1 MAESAKEIIQVNL
14 EDEMRKSYLDYA
26 MSVIVGRALPDA
38 RDGLKP
44 VHRRVLFAMNEL
56 GAHSNKPY
64 YKSARIVG
72 DVIGKYHPH
81 GDQSVYDT
89 LVRMAQ
95 PFSLRYL
102 MVDGQ
107 GNFGSVDGDSA
118 AAMRYTEARMSR
130 LAHEMMADIDKETVD
145 FQPNYDEKEL
155 EPTVMPTRFP
165 SLLVN
170 GSAGIA
176 VGMATNIP
184 PHNLTESINACLAL
198 IDNPQIDVDGL
209 MEYIPGPD
217 FPTAGIVNG
226 TSGIVAGYRTG
237 RGRVRMRA
245 KAEIE
250 IQDNGREAIVVTE
263 IPYQVN
269 KARLIE
275 KIAELVKEKKLE
287 GISELRD
294 ESDKDGM
301 RIYIEIKRGEAADVV
316 LNNLYQQTQME
327 SVFGINM
334 VALVD
339 GRPQLLNLKQMLEAF
354 VRHRREVVTRR
365 TIFELRKARAR
376 AHILE
381 GLTVAL
387 ANIDEMIE
395 LIKTSANPT
404 EARERML
411 ARRWEAG
418 LVGALLGAAGAE
430 ASQPEDL
437 PAGAGLVADGYQL
450 TEVQA
455 TQILEMRLHR
465 LTGLEQER
473 LTEEYKQLLDT
484 IAGLIR
490 ILENPDVL
498 LQVIREELVNIREE
512 YGDARRTEIRHSE
525 EDLDI
530 LDLIA
535 PEDVVVT
542 LSHAGYAKRQPVSA
556 YRAQRRGGRGRSAA
570 ATKEEDFIDQLWL
583 VNTHD
588 TLLTFTSSGKVFWLP
603 VYQLPE
609 AGPNARGRPIINWI
623 PLENG
628 ERVQAVLP
636 VREYADG
643 RYVFF
648 ATRNG
653 MVKKTPLSE
662 FAYQLRRGKVA
673 INLDEGD
680 ALVGVALTDGERDV
694 LLFASN
700 GKTVR
705 FSERPK
711 DDEAEDGAVEEGAGE
726 DSAGDDEDV
735 ALAED
740 GDDARSPR
748 RKSRGGVKP
757 TGRSSRGVRGIKLAR
772 SEYVVSLIV
781 AEPAVGQ
788 DEDAEDIEPAAE
800 ADADADA
807 ESVVRNGDEADAY
820 ILTATENGYGKRTP
834 LAEYPRKGRGT
845 QGVIGIQTSGR
856 NGKLVGAV
864 LLSARDEVLLIS
876 DGGTLVRTRASE
888 ISRVGRNTQGV
899 TLIRLSKGEKLQAV
913 ERLDGSLAEEEPIE
927 PIAGE
932 EGNIEVASELPPES

>member
-1 MAESAKEIIQVNL
+1 MADNDDQDGVVPPANTPGISPVSI
-14 EDEMRKSYLDYA
+14 EDEMRRSYLDYA
-26 MSVIVGRALPDA
+26 MSVIVGRALPDV

-102 MVDGQ
+102 LVDGQ
-107 GNFGSVDGDSA
+107 GNFGSVDGDNA
-118 AAMRYTEARMSR
+118 AAMRYTEARMAK
-130 LAHEMMADIDKETVD
+130 LTHELMADIDKDTVD
-145 FQPNYDEKEL
+145 FQPNYDEKEQ
-155 EPTVMPTRFP
+155 EPTVMPARFP
-165 SLLVN
+165 NLLVN

-184 PHNLTESINACLAL
+184 PHNLREVIDATVAL
-198 IDNPQIDVDGL
+198 LDDPEIDIDGL
-209 MEYIPGPD
+209 MQHIPGPD
-217 FPTAGIVNG
+217 FPTAGIING
-226 TSGIVAGYRTG
+226 VGGIHLAYRTG

-245 KAEIE
+245 RAEIE
-250 IQDNGREAIVVTE
+250 VADNGREAVVVTE

-301 RIYIEIKRGEAADVV
+301 RIYIEVKRGDSAEVV

-339 GRPQLLNLKQMLEAF
+339 GRPQLLNLKQILEAF

-395 LIKTSANPT
+395 LIKTSASPG
-404 EARERML
+404 EARERLL
-411 ARRWEAG
+411 ARTW
-418 LVGALLGAAGAE
+418 
-430 ASQPEDL
+430 D
-437 PAGAGLVADGYQL
+437 AGLVATLLAAAGSDASKPEDLQPGFGLVDGPASTPYYRL
-450 TEVQA
+450 TEIQA
-455 TQILEMRLHR
+455 KEILEMRLHR
-465 LTGLEQER
+465 LTGLEQDK
-473 LTEEYKQLLDT
+473 LTEEYKSLLDV
-484 IAGLIR
+484 IRGLIE
-490 ILENPDVL
+490 ILEDPDRL
-498 LQVIREELVNIREE
+498 REVIRDELREVKE
-512 YGDARRTEIRHSE
+512 AFGDDRRSEIRASE

-542 LSHAGYAKRQPVSA
+542 LSHSGYAKRQPVTA
-556 YRAQRRGGRGRSAA
+556 YRAQKRGGRGRNAA
-570 ATKEEDFIDQLWL
+570 ATKDEDFIDQLWL

-588 TLLTFTSSGKVFWLP
+588 TLLTFTSSGRVFWLP
-603 VYQLPE
+603 VYQLPD
-609 AGPNARGRPIINWI
+609 AGPNARGRPIINWLA
-623 PLENG
+623 LEQG
-628 ERVQAVLP
+628 EKIQAVVP
-636 VREYADG
+636 VHAYDEHHF
-643 RYVFF
+643 VFF

-653 MVKKTPLSE
+653 TVKKTPLTE
-662 FAYQLRRGKVA
+662 FAYRLARGKIA

-680 ALVGVALTDGERDV
+680 ALVGAALTDGERDI

-700 GKTVR
+700 GRVAR
-705 FSERPK
+705 FSE
-711 DDEAEDGAVEEGAGE
+711 AHV
-726 DSAGDDEDV
+726 
-735 ALAED
+735 
-740 GDDARSPR
+740 RSM
-748 RKSRGGVKP
+748 
-757 TGRSSRGVRGIKLAR
+757 GRTATGVRGMRLL
-772 SEYVVSLIV
+772 EGEEVVSLIV
-781 AEPAVGQ
+781 AEAAA
-788 DEDAEDIEPAAE
+788 DAENDDIASDPIAAPGVDSAEQDVEVSTEP
-800 ADADADA
+800 ADADADTA
-807 ESVVRNGDEADAY
+807 TIVHDDGKTFY

-834 LAEYPRKGRGT
+834 LADHPRKGRGT
-845 QGVIGIQTSGR
+845 QGVIGIQTTAR

-864 LLSARDEVLLIS
+864 LLRSADEVMLIS
-876 DGGTLVRTRASE
+876 DGGTLVRTRAVE
-888 ISRVGRNTQGV
+888 ISQVGRNTQGV
-899 TLIRLSKGEKLQAV
+899 TLMRLADDETLQAI
-913 ERLDGSLAEEEPIE
+913 ERLDASLAEDEPVE
-927 PIAGE
+927 APLA
-932 EGNIEVASELPPES
+932 PPPSSADDLQPGADV

>member
-1 MAESAKEIIQVNL
+1 MADLAKEIIPVNL
-14 EDEMRKSYLDYA
+14 EDEMRRSYLDYA
-26 MSVIVGRALPDA
+26 MSVIVGRALPDV

-44 VHRRVLFAMNEL
+44 VHRRVLYAMNEL

-102 MVDGQ
+102 LVDGQ

-130 LAHEMMADIDKETVD
+130 LTHDLMADIDKDTVD

-155 EPTVMPTRFP
+155 EPSVMPTRFP
-165 SLLVN
+165 NLLVN

-184 PHNLTESINACLAL
+184 PHNLGEVVNALLAL
-198 IDNPQIDVDGL
+198 IDDPTIDIDGL

-217 FPTAGIVNG
+217 FPTAGIING
-226 TSGIVAGYRTG
+226 VGGIQLAYRTG
-237 RGRVRMRA
+237 KGRVRMRA
-245 KAEIE
+245 RAEIE
-250 IQDNGREAIVVTE
+250 VADNGREAIAVTE

-301 RIYIEIKRGEAADVV
+301 RIFIEVKRGESAEVV
-316 LNNLYQQTQME
+316 LNNLYAQTQME

-339 GRPQLLNLKQMLEAF
+339 GRPKLLNLKEILEAF

-365 TIFELRKARAR
+365 TIFELRKARNR

-395 LIKTSANPT
+395 LIKTSANPN

-411 ARRWEAG
+411 ARTWEAG
-418 LVGALLGAAGAE
+418 LVGALLAASGAD
-430 ASQPEDL
+430 ASRPEDL
-437 PAGAGLVADGYQL
+437 PDGVGLLASGYQL
-450 TEVQA
+450 TETQA
-455 TQILEMRLHR
+455 QQILEMRLHR
-465 LTGLEQER
+465 LTGLEQDK
-473 LTEEYKQLLDT
+473 LTEEYKALLEE
-484 IAGLIR
+484 IRGLIR
-490 ILENPDVL
+490 ILENPEVL
-498 LQVIREELVNIREE
+498 LDVIREELRKVKDEF
-512 YGDARRTEIRHSE
+512 GDARRSEIRASE

-542 LSHAGYAKRQPVSA
+542 LSHAGYAKRQPA
-556 YRAQRRGGRGRSAA
+556 TTYRAQKRGGKGRNA
-570 ATKEEDFIDQLWL
+570 ATTKDEDFIDQLWL

-588 TLLTFTSSGKVFWLP
+588 TLLTFTSNGRVFWLP
-603 VYQLPE
+603 VHQLPD

-623 PLENG
+623 PLTEG
-628 ERVQAVLP
+628 EKVQAVLP
-636 VREYADG
+636 VREYDDG
-643 RYVFF
+643 HYVFF
-648 ATRNG
+648 ATRDG
-653 MVKKTPLSE
+653 TVKKTPLTE
-662 FAYQLRRGKVA
+662 FAYRLARGKIA

-680 ALVGVALTDGERDV
+680 ALIGAALTDGGADIM
-694 LLFASN
+694 LFASN
-700 GKTVR
+700 GKAVR
-705 FSERPK
+705 F
-711 DDEAEDGAVEEGAGE
+711 DEGAV
-726 DSAGDDEDV
+726 
-735 ALAED
+735 
-740 GDDARSPR
+740 RSM
-748 RKSRGGVKP
+748 
-757 TGRSSRGVRGIKLAR
+757 GRTATGVRGMKLA
-772 SEYVVSLIV
+772 EGEQVVSLI
-781 AEPAVGQ
+781 ALEG
-788 DEDAEDIEPAAE
+788 E
-800 ADADADA
+800 
-807 ESVVRNGDEADAY
+807 GD
-820 ILTATENGYGKRTP
+820 ILTASARGFGKRTP
-834 LAEYPRKGRGT
+834 VADYPKKGRGT
-845 QGVIGIQTSGR
+845 QGVLAIKTSER
-856 NGKLVGAV
+856 NGQLVGAIQ
-864 LLSARDEVLLIS
+864 LSEHHDVLLIS
-876 DGGTLVRTRASE
+876 DGGTLVRTPAAD
-888 ISRVGRNTQGV
+888 IAQVGRNTQGV
-899 TLIRLSKGEKLQAV
+899 TLMRLAADETLQAI
-913 ERLDGSLAEEEPIE
+913 ERLDASLDGEAEVSADAAANAE
-927 PIAGE
+927 
-932 EGNIEVASELPPES
+932 ASPPPA

>member
-1 MAESAKEIIQVNL
+1 MVDSAKEIIPVNL
-14 EDEMRKSYLDYA
+14 EDEMRRSYLDYA
-26 MSVIVGRALPDA
+26 MSVIVGRALPDV

-44 VHRRVLFAMNEL
+44 VHRRVLFAMHEL

-64 YKSARIVG
+64 FKSARIVG

-102 MVDGQ
+102 LVDGQ

-130 LAHEMMADIDKETVD
+130 LTHELMADIDKETVD

-155 EPTVMPTRFP
+155 EPSVMPTRFP
-165 SLLVN
+165 NLLVN

-184 PHNLTESINACLAL
+184 PHNLGEVVDALVAL
-198 IDNPQIDVDGL
+198 IDNPDIDIDGL
-209 MEYIPGPD
+209 MDYIPGPD
-217 FPTAGIVNG
+217 FPTAGIING
-226 TSGIVAGYRTG
+226 VGGIHIAYRTG

-245 KAEIE
+245 RADVEVA
-250 IQDNGREAIVVTE
+250 DNGRESIIVTE

-301 RIYIEIKRGEAADVV
+301 RIFIEIKRGESAEVV
-316 LNNLYQQTQME
+316 LNNLYSQTQME

-339 GRPQLLNLKQMLEAF
+339 GRPQLLNLKQILEAF

-395 LIKTSANPT
+395 LIKTSENPQV
-404 EARERML
+404 AKERML
-411 ARRWEAG
+411 ARRWDAG
-418 LVGALLGAAGAE
+418 LVGALLGAAGSE
-430 ASQPEDL
+430 ASRPEDL
-437 PAGAGLVADGYQL
+437 PPGVGLGEGGYQL

-455 TQILEMRLHR
+455 QQILEMRLHR
-465 LTGLEQER
+465 LTGLEQDR

-484 IAGLIR
+484 IRGLIE
-490 ILENPDVL
+490 ILEDPDVL
-498 LQVIREELVNIREE
+498 LEVIRTELRNVKEEF
-512 YGDARRTEIRHSE
+512 GDARRSEIRASE

-542 LSHAGYAKRQPVSA
+542 LSHSGYAKRQPVSA
-556 YRAQRRGGRGRSAA
+556 YRAQKRGGRGRNAA
-570 ATKEEDFIDQLWL
+570 STKDEDFIEQLWL

-588 TLLTFTSSGKVFWLP
+588 TLLTFTSAGRVFWLP
-603 VYQLPE
+603 VHQLPD

-623 PLENG
+623 PLEAD
-628 ERVQAVLP
+628 EKVQAVVP
-636 VREYADG
+636 VREYEEG

-648 ATRNG
+648 ATRSG
-653 MVKKTPLSE
+653 TVKKTPLTE
-662 FAYQLRRGKVA
+662 FAYRLARGKIA
-673 INLDEGD
+673 IRLDAGD
-680 ALVGVALTDGERDV
+680 ALVGVALTDGARDV

-705 FSERPK
+705 F
-711 DDEAEDGAVEEGAGE
+711 AEDRVRSMGRTAG
-726 DSAGDDEDV
+726 
-735 ALAED
+735 
-740 GDDARSPR
+740 
-748 RKSRGGVKP
+748 
-757 TGRSSRGVRGIKLAR
+757 GVRGIRLA
-772 SEYVVSLIV
+772 SGEQVVSLIV
-781 AEPAVGQ
+781 ADSAGTVLEDDAVDDVAG
-788 DEDAEDIEPAAE
+788 EVIEA
-800 ADADADA
+800 
-807 ESVVRNGDEADAY
+807 GDETPVIETGAGADIAY

-834 LAEYPRKGRGT
+834 LSDYPCKGRGT
-845 QGVIGIQTSGR
+845 QGVIGIQTTER
-856 NGKLVGAV
+856 NGRLVGAV
-864 LLSARDEVLLIS
+864 LLRNHDEVLLIS
-876 DGGTLVRTRASE
+876 NGGTLVRTRASE
-888 ISRVGRNTQGV
+888 IARVGRNTQGV
-899 TLIRLSKGEKLQAV
+899 TLMRLSKD
-913 ERLDGSLAEEEPIE
+913 ERLQGIERVDGAIVDEVIDDPMLPPPDA
-927 PIAGE
+927 
-932 EGNIEVASELPPES
+932 VASPDAPAPEA

>member
-1 MAESAKEIIQVNL
+1 MADLAKEIIPVNL

-26 MSVIVGRALPDA
+26 MSVIVGRALPDV

-44 VHRRVLFAMNEL
+44 VHRRVLFAMHEL

-102 MVDGQ
+102 LVDGQ

-130 LAHEMMADIDKETVD
+130 LTHELMADIDKETVD
-145 FQPNYDEKEL
+145 FQPNYDEKEQ
-155 EPTVMPTRFP
+155 EPSVMPTRFP
-165 SLLVN
+165 NLLVN

-184 PHNLTESINACLAL
+184 PHNLSEVVDGLIAM
-198 IDNPQIDVDGL
+198 IDNPLIDIDQL

-217 FPTAGIVNG
+217 FPTAGIING
-226 TSGIVAGYRTG
+226 TAGIIAGYRTG

-245 KAEIE
+245 KAEVE
-250 IQDNGREAIVVTE
+250 VDDRTGREAIIVTE

-301 RIYIEIKRGEAADVV
+301 RIYIEVKRGESAEVV
-316 LNNLYQQTQME
+316 LNNLYSQTPME

-339 GRPQLLNLKQMLEAF
+339 GRPQLLNIKQMLEAF
-354 VRHRREVVTRR
+354 LRHRREVVTRR

-395 LIKTSANPT
+395 LIKTSANPN

-411 ARRWEAG
+411 AKTWEPG
-418 LVGALLGAAGAE
+418 LVGSLLAASGSE
-430 ASQPEDL
+430 TSRPEDL
-437 PAGAGLVADGYQL
+437 PSGVGFLQGRYQL

-455 TQILEMRLHR
+455 SQILEMRLHR
-465 LTGLEQER
+465 LTGLEQEK
-473 LTEEYKQLLDT
+473 LTEEYRLLLET
-484 IAGLIR
+484 ITGLIR

-498 LQVIREELVNIREE
+498 KEVIREELLNIKAEF
-512 YGDARRTEIRHSE
+512 GDARRSEIRQSE
-525 EDLDI
+525 EDFDI

-535 PEDVVVT
+535 PEDMVVT
-542 LSHAGYAKRQPVSA
+542 LSHSGYAKRQPASS
-556 YRAQRRGGRGRSAA
+556 YRAQKRGGRGRNAA
-570 ATKEEDFIDQLWL
+570 ATKDEDFIDQLWL

-588 TLLTFTSSGKVFWLP
+588 TLLTFTSKGRVFWLA
-603 VYQLPE
+603 VHQLPE

-623 PLENG
+623 PLEAG
-628 ERVQAVLP
+628 EQVQAVLP
-636 VREYADG
+636 VREYAEG
-643 RYVFF
+643 RFVFF

-653 MVKKTPLSE
+653 TVKKTPLTE
-662 FAYQLRRGKVA
+662 FAYRLARGKIA

-680 ALVGVALTDGERDV
+680 ALVGVGLTDGDRDV
-694 LLFASN
+694 MLFASN

-705 FSERPK
+705 FGE
-711 DDEAEDGAVEEGAGE
+711 EAV
-726 DSAGDDEDV
+726 
-735 ALAED
+735 
-740 GDDARSPR
+740 RSM
-748 RKSRGGVKP
+748 
-757 TGRSSRGVRGIKLAR
+757 GRTATGVRGIKLLKG
-772 SEYVVSLIV
+772 EEVVSLIV
-781 AEPAVGQ
+781 AERAAGAGVDEAGDDTVDEAVETAADDNVLDTTQ
-788 DEDAEDIEPAAE
+788 DET
-800 ADADADA
+800 
-807 ESVVRNGDEADAY
+807 GCY
-820 ILTATENGYGKRTP
+820 ILTATENGYGKRTA

-845 QGVIGIQTSGR
+845 QGVIGIQTNAR
-856 NGKLVGAV
+856 NGKLVGA
-864 LLSARDEVLLIS
+864 LLLGNSDEVMLIS
-876 DGGTLVRTRASE
+876 DGGTLVRTRSTE
-888 ISRVGRNTQGV
+888 ISRVSRNTQGV
-899 TLIRLSKGEKLQAV
+899 TLIRLSKGEKLQAI
-913 ERLDGSLAEEEPIE
+913 ERLDASLENDEELDATAEG
-927 PIAGE
+927 AGASSE
-932 EGNIEVASELPPES
+932 VQPEG

>member
-1 MAESAKEIIQVNL
+1 MAETAKEIIPVNL
-14 EDEMRKSYLDYA
+14 EDEMRRSYLDYA
-26 MSVIVGRALPDA
+26 MSVIVGRALPDV

-44 VHRRVLFAMNEL
+44 VHRRVLYAMNEL
-56 GAHSNKPY
+56 GAHANKPY

-102 MVDGQ
+102 LVDGQ

-130 LAHEMMADIDKETVD
+130 ITHELMADIDKETVD

-155 EPTVMPTRFP
+155 EPSVMPTRVP
-165 SLLVN
+165 NLLVN

-184 PHNLTESINACLAL
+184 PHNLSEVVDATIAL
-198 IDNPQIDVDGL
+198 INDPELGIDGL

-217 FPTAGIVNG
+217 FPTAGIING
-226 TSGIVAGYRTG
+226 TSGIVSAYHTG

-245 KAEIE
+245 RADVEVA
-250 IQDNGREAIVVTE
+250 DNGRESIIVTE

-275 KIAELVKEKKLE
+275 KIAELVKEKKIE

-301 RIYIEIKRGEAADVV
+301 RIYVEVKRGESAEVV

-339 GRPQLLNLKQMLEAF
+339 GRPQLLNLKQVLQAF

-365 TIFELRKARAR
+365 TIFELRKARQR

-395 LIKTSANPT
+395 LIKTSANPN

-411 ARRWEAG
+411 AKSWEPG

-430 ASQPEDL
+430 ASRPDDL
-437 PAGAGLVADGYQL
+437 PRGVGLIDGRYQL
-450 TEVQA
+450 TENQA
-455 TQILEMRLHR
+455 QQILEMRLHR
-465 LTGLEQER
+465 LTGLEQEK
-473 LTEEYKQLLDT
+473 LTEEYKLLLDT
-484 IAGLIR
+484 IRGLIE
-490 ILENPDVL
+490 ILEDPNVL
-498 LQVIREELVNIREE
+498 LDVIRTELENVKAEF
-512 YGDARRTEIRHSE
+512 GDARRSEIRESE

-542 LSHAGYAKRQPVSA
+542 LSHSGYAKRQPASS
-556 YRAQRRGGRGRSAA
+556 YRAQKRGGRGRNAA
-570 ATKEEDFIDQLWL
+570 ATKDEDFIDRLWL

-588 TLLTFTSSGKVFWLP
+588 TLLTFTSAGRVFWLP
-603 VYQLPE
+603 VHQLPD

-623 PLENG
+623 PLEEG
-628 ERVQAVLP
+628 EQVQAVLP
-636 VREYADG
+636 VREYREDCF
-643 RYVFF
+643 VFF

-653 MVKKTPLSE
+653 TVKKTPLPE
-662 FAYQLRRGKVA
+662 YAYRLQRGKIA

-680 ALVGVALTDGERDV
+680 ALVNVELSDGTRDIM
-694 LLFASN
+694 LFASN
-700 GKTVR
+700 GKAVR
-705 FSERPK
+705 F
-711 DDEAEDGAVEEGAGE
+711 AGE
-726 DSAGDDEDV
+726 QV
-735 ALAED
+735 
-740 GDDARSPR
+740 RPM
-748 RKSRGGVKP
+748 
-757 TGRSSRGVRGIKLAR
+757 GRTARGVRGMKLADG
-772 SEYVVSLIV
+772 EHVVSL
-781 AEPAVGQ
+781 
-788 DEDAEDIEPAAE
+788 
-800 ADADADA
+800 
-807 ESVVRNGDEADAY
+807 VVLDGDGD
-820 ILTATENGYGKRTP
+820 ILTASERGYGKRTP
-834 LAEYPRKGRGT
+834 EAEYPRKGRGT
-845 QGVIGIQTSGR
+845 QGVLAIKTSER
-856 NGKLVGAV
+856 NGKLVGAIQ
-864 LLSARDEVLLIS
+864 LTEHHDVLLIS
-876 DGGTLVRTRASE
+876 DGGTLVRTPASA
-888 ISRVGRNTQGV
+888 ISQVSRNTQGV
-899 TLIRLSKGEKLQAV
+899 TLMRLAKDERLQAI
-913 ERLDGSLAEEEPIE
+913 ERLDASLDEDADGDDVVVSQDAP
-927 PIAGE
+927 
-932 EGNIEVASELPPES
+932 VTLPDAPTA

>member
-1 MAESAKEIIQVNL
+1 MVDSAKEIIPVNL
-14 EDEMRKSYLDYA
+14 EDEMRRSYLDYA
-26 MSVIVGRALPDA
+26 MSVIVGRALPDV

-102 MVDGQ
+102 LVDGQ

-130 LAHEMMADIDKETVD
+130 LTHELMADIDKETVD
-145 FQPNYDEKEL
+145 FQPNYDEKEQ

-165 SLLVN
+165 NLLVN

-184 PHNLTESINACLAL
+184 PHNLTEVVDALIAL
-198 IDNPQIDVDGL
+198 IDNPEIDIDGL

-217 FPTAGIVNG
+217 FPTAGIING
-226 TSGIVAGYRTG
+226 VGGIHLAYRTG

-245 KAEIE
+245 RAEIE
-250 IQDNGREAIVVTE
+250 VTDNGREAIAVTE

-301 RIYIEIKRGEAADVV
+301 RIYIEIRRGESAEVV

-334 VALVD
+334 VAIVA
-339 GRPQLLNLKQMLEAF
+339 GRPQLLNLKQILEAF

-395 LIKTSANPT
+395 LIKTSENPQV
-404 EARERML
+404 ARERML
-411 ARRWEAG
+411 GRVWQPG

-430 ASQPEDL
+430 ASRPEDL
-437 PAGAGLVADGYQL
+437 PAGVGLTTDGYQL

-455 TQILEMRLHR
+455 QQILEMRLHR
-465 LTGLEQER
+465 LTGLEQEK
-473 LTEEYKQLLDT
+473 LTEEYKLLLDT
-484 IAGLIR
+484 IRGLID

-498 LQVIREELVNIREE
+498 LEVIRTELRNVKEEF
-512 YGDARRTEIRHSE
+512 GDERRSEIRASE

-542 LSHAGYAKRQPVSA
+542 LSHAGYAKRQPVTA
-556 YRAQRRGGRGRSAA
+556 YRAQKRGGRGRNAA
-570 ATKEEDFIDQLWL
+570 ATKDEDFIDKLWL

-588 TLLTFTSSGKVFWLP
+588 TLLTFTSAGRVFWLP
-603 VYQLPE
+603 VHQLPD

-623 PLENG
+623 ALEPG
-628 ERVQAVLP
+628 EKVQAVVP
-636 VREYADG
+636 VRDYEAG
-643 RYVFF
+643 KFVFF

-653 MVKKTPLSE
+653 TVKKTPLTE
-662 FAYQLRRGKVA
+662 FAFRLQRGKIA

-680 ALVGVALTDGERDV
+680 ALVNAELTDGTRDI
-694 LLFASN
+694 LMFASN
-700 GKTVR
+700 GKAVRFDENTVR
-705 FSERPK
+705 SMGRTATGVRGIRLAP
-711 DDEAEDGAVEEGAGE
+711 GE
-726 DSAGDDEDV
+726 TVVGLIVADSAGDVIEQ
-735 ALAED
+735 D
-740 GDDARSPR
+740 GE
-748 RKSRGGVKP
+748 
-757 TGRSSRGVRGIKLAR
+757 T
-772 SEYVVSLIV
+772 
-781 AEPAVGQ
+781 
-788 DEDAEDIEPAAE
+788 EDIAAAE
-800 ADADADA
+800 VEAVDVPAIQV
-807 ESVVRNGDEADAY
+807 EREDEVDAY
-820 ILTATENGYGKRTP
+820 ILTATENGYGKRTR
-834 LAEYPRKGRGT
+834 LLEYPRKSRGT
-845 QGVIGIQTSGR
+845 QGVIGIQTTER
-856 NGKLVGAV
+856 NGRLVAAV
-864 LLSARDEVLLIS
+864 LLSRRDEVLLIS
-876 DGGTLVRTRASE
+876 DGGTLVRTRAAE
-888 ISRVGRNTQGV
+888 ISVVSRNTQGV
-899 TLIRLSKGEKLQAV
+899 TLIRLASDERLQAI
-913 ERLDGSLAEEEPIE
+913 ERVDASLDEDDSDDA
-927 PIAGE
+927 A
-932 EGNIEVASELPPES
+932 VASVPTATVVAQLEPPAADA

>member
-1 MAESAKEIIQVNL
+1 MSETAKEIIPVNL

-26 MSVIVGRALPDA
+26 MSVIVGRALPDV

-102 MVDGQ
+102 LVDGQ
-107 GNFGSVDGDSA
+107 GNFGSIDGDNA

-130 LAHEMMADIDKETVD
+130 LTHELMADIDKETVD

-165 SLLVN
+165 NLLVN

-184 PHNLTESINACLAL
+184 PHNLSEVIDGLIAL
-198 IDNPQIDVDGL
+198 IDDPAIDVDGL
-209 MEYIPGPD
+209 MQYIPGPD
-217 FPTAGIVNG
+217 FPTAGIING
-226 TSGIVAGYRTG
+226 TAGILAGYRTG

-245 KAEIE
+245 KADVEV
-250 IQDNGREAIVVTE
+250 DDRTGREAIIVTE

-301 RIYIEIKRGEAADVV
+301 RIYIEVKRGESAEVV
-316 LNNLYQQTQME
+316 LNNLYAQTPME

-365 TIFELRKARAR
+365 TIFDLRKARNR

-395 LIKTSANPT
+395 LIKTSANPQ

-411 ARRWEAG
+411 AKRWAPG
-418 LVGALLGAAGAE
+418 LVGSLLAAAGAE
-430 ASQPEDL
+430 ASRPEDL
-437 PAGAGLVADGYQL
+437 PQGVGFLGGAGSEQGYQL

-465 LTGLEQER
+465 LTGLEQEK
-473 LTEEYKQLLDT
+473 LTEEYRELLDT

-498 LQVIREELVNIREE
+498 LQVIRDELLNVKAEF
-512 YGDARRTEIRHSE
+512 GDARRSEIRPSE

-542 LSHAGYAKRQPVSA
+542 LSHAGYAKRQPASA
-556 YRAQRRGGRGRSAA
+556 YRAQRRGGRGRNAA
-570 ATKEEDFIDQLWL
+570 ATKDEDFIDQLWL

-588 TLLTFTSSGKVFWLP
+588 TLLTFTSRGKVFWLP
-603 VYQLPE
+603 VHQLPE
-609 AGPNARGRPIINWI
+609 AGSNARGRPIVNWI
-623 PLENG
+623 PLEPG
-628 ERVQAVLP
+628 EKVQAVLP
-636 VREYADG
+636 VREYAEG
-643 RYVFF
+643 QYVFF

-653 MVKKTPLSE
+653 TVKKTPLPE
-662 FAYQLRRGKVA
+662 YAFRLARGKIA
-673 INLDEGD
+673 INLEEGD
-680 ALVGVALTDGERDV
+680 ALVGVALSDGTRDIM
-694 LLFASN
+694 LFASN
-700 GKTVR
+700 GKAVRFAGNTVR
-705 FSERPK
+705 PM
-711 DDEAEDGAVEEGAGE
+711 
-726 DSAGDDEDV
+726 
-735 ALAED
+735 
-740 GDDARSPR
+740 
-748 RKSRGGVKP
+748 
-757 TGRSSRGVRGIKLAR
+757 GRTATGVRGMKLA
-772 SEYVVSLIV
+772 EGEEVVSL
-781 AEPAVGQ
+781 
-788 DEDAEDIEPAAE
+788 
-800 ADADADA
+800 
-807 ESVVRNGDEADAY
+807 VVVEGDGD
-820 ILTATENGYGKRTP
+820 ILTASEHGYGKRTP
-834 LAEYPRKGRGT
+834 VEDYPKKGRGT
-845 QGVIGIQTSGR
+845 QGVIALQTTER
-856 NGKLVGAV
+856 NGRLVGAIQ
-864 LLSARDEVLLIS
+864 LSDHHEVLLIS
-876 DGGTLVRTRASE
+876 DGGTLVRTRAAE
-888 ISRVGRNTQGV
+888 ISQVGRNTQGV
-899 TLIRLSKGEKLQAV
+899 TLIRLGEGEVLQAL
-913 ERLDGSLAEEEPIE
+913 ERLDASLDDEEEAGADDA
-927 PIAGE
+927 AGE
-932 EGNIEVASELPPES
+932 VEVRPEA

>member
-1 MAESAKEIIQVNL
+1 MTDLAKEIIPVNL
-14 EDEMRKSYLDYA
+14 EDEMRRSYLDYA
-26 MSVIVGRALPDA
+26 MSVIVGRALPDV

-102 MVDGQ
+102 LVDGQ

-130 LAHEMMADIDKETVD
+130 LTHELMADIDKETVD
-145 FQPNYDEKEL
+145 FTPNYDEKEL
-155 EPTVMPTRFP
+155 EPSVMPTRFP
-165 SLLVN
+165 NLLVN

-184 PHNLTESINACLAL
+184 PHNLSEVIDALIVL
-198 IDNPQIDVDGL
+198 IDNPGIDIDGL
-209 MEYIPGPD
+209 MEFIPGPD
-217 FPTAGIVNG
+217 FPTAGIING
-226 TSGIVAGYRTG
+226 VGGIHLAYRTG
-237 RGRVRMRA
+237 RGRVRIRA
-245 KAEIE
+245 KADVEVA
-250 IQDNGREAIVVTE
+250 DNGREAIVVTE

-301 RIYIEIKRGEAADVV
+301 RIYIEVKRGDSAEVV
-316 LNNLYQQTQME
+316 LNNLYSQTQME

-334 VALVD
+334 VAIVE
-339 GRPQLLNLKQMLEAF
+339 GRPQLLNLKQILEAF

-365 TIFELRKARAR
+365 TIFELRKARNR

-395 LIKTSANPT
+395 LIKTSENPGV
-404 EARERML
+404 AKERML
-411 ARRWEAG
+411 ARRWEPG
-418 LVGALLGAAGAE
+418 LVGTLLAAAGAE
-430 ASQPEDL
+430 ASRPEDL
-437 PAGAGLVADGYQL
+437 PAGVGLVEGTYQL

-455 TQILEMRLHR
+455 QQILEMRLHR
-465 LTGLEQER
+465 LTGLEQEK
-473 LTEEYKQLLDT
+473 LTEEYRQLLET
-484 IAGLIR
+484 IRGLIE

-498 LQVIREELVNIREE
+498 LEVIRTELRNVKEEF
-512 YGDARRTEIRHSE
+512 GDERRSEIRASE

-542 LSHAGYAKRQPVSA
+542 LSHAGYAKRQPVTA
-556 YRAQRRGGRGRSAA
+556 YRAQKRGGRGRNAA
-570 ATKEEDFIDQLWL
+570 ATKDEDFIDQLWL

-588 TLLTFTSSGKVFWLP
+588 TLLTFTSAGRVFWLP
-603 VYQLPE
+603 VYQLPD

-623 PLENG
+623 ALEEG
-628 ERVQAVLP
+628 EKVQAVVP
-636 VREYADG
+636 VREYEG
-643 RYVFF
+643 GKFVFF

-653 MVKKTPLSE
+653 TVKKTPLTE
-662 FAYQLRRGKVA
+662 FAYRLARGKIA

-680 ALVGVALTDGERDV
+680 ALVNAELTDGGRDV
-694 LLFASN
+694 MLFASN
-700 GKTVR
+700 GKAVR
-705 FSERPK
+705 F
-711 DDEAEDGAVEEGAGE
+711 DEGAVRAM
-726 DSAGDDEDV
+726 
-735 ALAED
+735 
-740 GDDARSPR
+740 
-748 RKSRGGVKP
+748 
-757 TGRSSRGVRGIKLAR
+757 GRTATGVRGIKLAQGEEVR
-772 SEYVVSLIV
+772 SLVVV
-781 AEPAVGQ
+781 
-788 DEDAEDIEPAAE
+788 D
-800 ADADADA
+800 
-807 ESVVRNGDEADAY
+807 GDGD
-820 ILTATENGYGKRTP
+820 ILTASERGYGKRTP
-834 LAEYPRKGRGT
+834 LDEYPKKGRGT
-845 QGVIGIQTSGR
+845 QGVIALQTTAR
-856 NGKLVGAV
+856 NGKLVGAIQ
-864 LLSARDEVLLIS
+864 LSDHHEVLLIS
-876 DGGTLVRTRASE
+876 DGGTLVRTRAAE
-888 ISRVGRNTQGV
+888 ISQVGRNTQGV
-899 TLIRLSKGEKLQAV
+899 TLIRVAADESLQAI
-913 ERLDGSLAEEEPIE
+913 ERLDASLDSEADLEVETGTDVAPVAREPAADSDE
-927 PIAGE
+927 RP
-932 EGNIEVASELPPES
+932 AS